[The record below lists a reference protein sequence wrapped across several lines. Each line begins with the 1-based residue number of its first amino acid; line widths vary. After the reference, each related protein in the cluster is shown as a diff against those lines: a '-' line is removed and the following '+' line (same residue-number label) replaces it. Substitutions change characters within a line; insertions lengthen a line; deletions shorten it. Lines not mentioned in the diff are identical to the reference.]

1 MFKIFCSDAPSRDLA
16 RTRRRTLVFDFVSAI
31 GIEAAACLLLT
42 SSREVAYTLQIA
54 DDTSHV
60 VDILAAAIRTLLE
73 IAFVDMSALVADS
86 VRDIEREVVASLLSC
101 DAQELAILSL

>member
-1 MFKIFCSDAPSRDLA
+1 M
-16 RTRRRTLVFDFVSAI
+16 RTF
-31 GIEAAACLLLT
+31 
-42 SSREVAYTLQIA
+42 
-54 DDTSHV
+54 
-60 VDILAAAIRTLLE
+60 LE